1 MHPFQDASVELME
14 RPLSSPKKLPLPSS
28 GATRSRC
35 QAQGLSARAQHSRP
49 VGSYFYLPLFLYQII
64 YKLFY
69 CRRSPCYSILY
80 NAEVEVRSSVA
91 DQENNCRERRF
102 STTVSSLVFPPS
114 TVYLPR
120 SDFVNLIISI
130 FQDSSCLRS
139 IAWFDVCLSSCWFVY
154 TWC

>member
-91 DQENNCRERRF
+91 DQENNCRERPLQRF
-102 STTVSSLVFPPS
+102 LPFSSILPPS
-114 TVYLPR
+114 VYLPH
-120 SDFVNLIISI
+120 SDFVNLVIFI

-139 IAWFDVCLSSCWFVY
+139 IAWFDMCLGSC
-154 TWC
+154 